1 MVRWPNIDVYKATI
15 NKVELRLPVSM
26 ILFNKEHPLQL
37 LFQIDIHRHYSVQI
51 KYHPVVISSK
61 DTVLYRYSL
70 THYHN
75 HFIIPANFAYTMPL
89 KFPAIYYS
97 EIIPMIHQCQNLN
110 IITPRFKTWPKKTF
124 KCIRTRYLITRRG
137 RKGNKIKEI
146 TCTLGQSSPA

>member
-1 MVRWPNIDVYKATI
+1 MVRWPNIDVDKVSI
-15 NKVELRLPVSM
+15 NEVELRLPVSM
-26 ILFNKEHPLQL
+26 ILFNKEHPLL

-75 HFIIPANFAYTMPL
+75 HFITPANFAYTMPL
-89 KFPAIYYS
+89 KFPAIYS

-110 IITPRFKTWPKKTF
+110 IITPRFKT
-124 KCIRTRYLITRRG
+124 
-137 RKGNKIKEI
+137 
-146 TCTLGQSSPA
+146 